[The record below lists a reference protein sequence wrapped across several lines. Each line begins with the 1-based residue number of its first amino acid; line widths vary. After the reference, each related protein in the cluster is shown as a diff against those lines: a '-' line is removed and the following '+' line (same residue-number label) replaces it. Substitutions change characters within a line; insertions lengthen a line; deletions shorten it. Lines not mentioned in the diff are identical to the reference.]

1 MSLFI
6 IVICCQNILY
16 FLDSIKHILS
26 LSIAMEVLMIKKSIV
41 ERVLQKALSN
51 GADFSEIFLED
62 STTSTMQL
70 LDSKIVNSITG
81 MINGV
86 GIRVFMDIKRS
97 MLTQMMSQKKV
108 FSKLQKLWAK
118 LEIGEK
124 SLKIRPP
131 NSNIIWFSSQILTP
145 FNSVPNQDKIAF
157 CSFNWCSF
165 SKFLRLYFSSEY

>member
-1 MSLFI
+1 
-6 IVICCQNILY
+6 
-16 FLDSIKHILS
+16 
-26 LSIAMEVLMIKKSIV
+26 MIKKSIV

-81 MINGV
+81 NDYGV

-108 FSKLQKLWAK
+108 FSKLQKL
-118 LEIGEK
+118 
-124 SLKIRPP
+124 
-131 NSNIIWFSSQILTP
+131 
-145 FNSVPNQDKIAF
+145 
-157 CSFNWCSF
+157 
-165 SKFLRLYFSSEY
+165 